1 MYLNKSQNVSNNCV
15 KMYPEKCQSVSKT
28 ESSQNVSKKRFKMYS
43 KQSQNVSKTVKMY
56 PKIKQKCIQFLNE
69 TDYRILILFGILPKI
84 HGSH

>member
-28 ESSQNVSKKRFKMYS
+28 ESSQNVSKKDS
-43 KQSQNVSKTVKMY
+43 KCFQSRAKMY

-69 TDYRILILFGILPKI
+69 QKNLEMPDYRILILFGVLPKI
-84 HGSH
+84 HESH